1 MRLTKKYYHYN
12 VKEEKNRY
20 TITVFKN
27 GKIEQKIII
36 PREKFKEEYKG
47 YTLPSR
53 IYAFDIDTGD
63 IIKSPDKVGYTGH
76 DTFFKI
82 KEEDE
87 EVIKARLLTQSE
99 WDFLCGKKIL
109 KQDASPSNYKLCI
122 DIEKL
127 CGEPK

>member
-1 MRLTKKYYHYN
+1 MCLTKKYYHYN

-20 TITVFKN
+20 TITVFKK

-53 IYAFDIDTGD
+53 RYAFDLDTGNV
-63 IIKSPDKVGYTGH
+63 IRSPDKVGYTGH
-76 DTFFKI
+76 DNFFEI
-82 KEEDE
+82 KEDE
-87 EVIKARLLTQSE
+87 EVMKARLLSQCE
-99 WDFLCGKKIL
+99 WDFLCGKNFL
-109 KQDASPSNYKLCI
+109 KQGVSPSNYKLCM
-122 DIEKL
+122 DIGNL